1 MKPEQNKMVSGISSD
16 ALFSALAQQPAQMD
30 TLAQSALSNGIQLYQ
45 DGNYNGAVRE
55 FKRAISLSPQS
66 DNTVNAYD
74 YLGMAFL
81 KLGKNKEAIKGYQS
95 ALRLAPNRDDLY
107 NKLGNIF
114 IEEGET
120 DQALKSYQSALLI
133 EPKST
138 AYLYSLGQ
146 AYLAKGSLEDA
157 KSQFE
162 KIIRLAPNE
171 YGGFYGIGQAYYKAG
186 ENEKAIE
193 QFEKVISMKEDFLP
207 ARVDLGYALTD
218 VGRVNDAY
226 DQANFLQDRD
236 PSLAVVLNHHIYQSS
251 EPEFLVGYSD
261 TGFNTTLGSRTPIS
275 ALNSYLSSPNVSQEF
290 TMNFIFN
297 KGMNIASVEN
307 RYNWRISRSTG
318 DIKGGSYNWGLPIPS
333 SEINIS
339 FFPDRVNY
347 DFPNNT
353 AVVTFRIAQND
364 LGTGTLDPS
373 HIVFQFIGQDAYGNT
388 MNPSADQYSGISK
401 IV

>member
-1 MKPEQNKMVSGISSD
+1 MVSGISSD
-16 ALFSALAQQPAQMD
+16 ALFSALAQQHAQMD

-66 DNTVNAYD
+66 DNTVNAHD

-81 KLGKNKEAIKGYQS
+81 KLGNNREAIKAYQS
-95 ALRLAPNRDDLY
+95 ALRLSPNRDDLY
-107 NKLGNIF
+107 NKMGNIF

-120 DQALKSYQSALLI
+120 NQAIKSYQSALRI

-186 ENEKAIE
+186 ENEKAVE
-193 QFEKVISMKEDFLP
+193 QFEKVISMKEDFLS
-207 ARVDLGYALTD
+207 ARIDLGYALTD
-218 VGRVNDAY
+218 LGRVNDAY
-226 DQANFLQDRD
+226 EQANFLQDRD
-236 PSLAVVLNHHIYQSS
+236 PSLAVVLNNYIYQSS

-261 TGFNTTLGSRTPIS
+261 TGFEITLGPRTPIS
-275 ALNSYLSSPNVSQEF
+275 SLNSYLSSPSASQEF
-290 TMNFIFN
+290 TMKFIFD
-297 KGMNIASVEN
+297 KKMDIASVEN
-307 RYNWRISRSTG
+307 RYNWRISRATG

-333 SEINIS
+333 SEAYIS
-339 FFPDRVNY
+339 LYPERVNY
-347 DFPNNT
+347 DFQNNT
-353 AVVTFRIAQND
+353 AIVTFRITQNAS
-364 LGTGTLDPS
+364 GNATLDPS
-373 HIVFQFIGQDAYGNT
+373 HIVFQFLGQDAYGNK
-388 MNPSADQYSGISK
+388 MNPSADQYSGLSK

>member
-1 MKPEQNKMVSGISSD
+1 MVSGISSD

-81 KLGKNKEAIKGYQS
+81 KLGNNKEAIKAYQS
-95 ALRLAPNRDDLY
+95 ALRLSPNRDDLY
-107 NKLGNIF
+107 NKMGNIF

-120 DQALKSYQSALLI
+120 DQAIKSYQSALRI

-162 KIIRLAPNE
+162 KILRLAPNE
-171 YGGFYGIGQAYYKAG
+171 YGGFYGMGQAYYKAG

-193 QFEKVISMKEDFLP
+193 QFEKVISMKEDFLS
-207 ARVDLGYALTD
+207 ARVDLGYAFTD
-218 VGRVNDAY
+218 LGRLDDAY
-226 DQANFLQDRD
+226 KQANFLQDRN
-236 PSLAVVLNHHIYQSS
+236 PSLAAVLNNYIYQSS

-261 TGFNTTLGSRTPIS
+261 TGFETTLGPRTPIS
-275 ALNSYLSSPNVSQEF
+275 SLNSYLSSPGASQEF
-290 TMNFIFN
+290 TMKFIFD
-297 KGMNIASVEN
+297 KKMDIASVEN
-307 RYNWRISRSTG
+307 RYNWRISRATG

-333 SEINIS
+333 SEAYIS
-339 FFPDRVNY
+339 LYPERVNY
-347 DFPNNT
+347 DFQNNT
-353 AVVTFRIAQND
+353 AIVSFRITQNAS
-364 LGTGTLDPS
+364 GNATLDPS
-373 HIVFQFIGQDAYGNT
+373 HIVFQFLGQDAYGNK
-388 MNPSADQYSGISK
+388 MNSSADQYSGISK